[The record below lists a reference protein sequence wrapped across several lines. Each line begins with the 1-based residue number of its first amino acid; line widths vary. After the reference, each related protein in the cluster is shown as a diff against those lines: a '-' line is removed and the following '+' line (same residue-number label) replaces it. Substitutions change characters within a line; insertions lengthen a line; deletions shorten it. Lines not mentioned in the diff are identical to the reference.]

1 MNVKEKEISGRE
13 QKEIK
18 FVSVQYDGR
27 DLLTWI
33 PFILLL
39 GIVGVKL
46 SVGWLIIPSIV
57 AYLLYTYLYFLI
69 KKNFKIIITQTLIIW
84 ETILERKAIPL
95 YEVAFLGVGDDY
107 MQRYM
112 NNNTVYAKD
121 RIIHLL
127 HGNTIMSFNPKCFY
141 EENSFFKIYG
151 NEKEQLHWKNRDS
164 EIISYLEAKCT
175 YAIEQKRKILLLR
188 KVCFMDILNKIS
200 LFFVCLIPIIHV
212 IFYELYKQ
220 P

>member
-1 MNVKEKEISGRE
+1 MNVKEKEISERE

-39 GIVGVKL
+39 GIVGIK

-57 AYLLYTYLYFLI
+57 AYLLYTYVYFLL
-69 KKNFKIIITQTLIIW
+69 KKNFKIIITHTLIIW
-84 ETILERKAIPL
+84 ETIWGRKAIPL
-95 YEVAFLGVGDDY
+95 HEVAFLGVGDDY

-112 NNNTVYAKD
+112 NTNTVYAKD

-127 HGNTIMSFNPKCFY
+127 HGDTLMSFNPKLFY

-151 NEKEQLHWKNRDS
+151 NEKEQLHWKNLDS

-175 YAIEQKRKILLLR
+175 YAFEQKRKISLLR
-188 KVCFMDILNKIS
+188 KVCFMDTLKKIS
-200 LFFVCLIPIIHV
+200 LFFACLLPIIPV